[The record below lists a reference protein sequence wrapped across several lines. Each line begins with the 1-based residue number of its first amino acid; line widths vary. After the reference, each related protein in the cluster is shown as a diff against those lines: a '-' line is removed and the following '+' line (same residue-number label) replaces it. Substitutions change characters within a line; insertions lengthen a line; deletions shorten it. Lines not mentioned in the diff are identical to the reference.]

1 MPTRRN
7 YGPVFQEAMTEEDII
22 TELLFC
28 TLVFQERI
36 SGLQTVMYS
45 ERSYNT
51 NPLENS
57 RRQLNRW
64 NTTSF

>member
-1 MPTRRN
+1 MATRRN
-7 YGPVFQEAMTEEDII
+7 YGPVFEEAMIDRDDII

-28 TLVFQERI
+28 TLVFQERKT

-45 ERSYNT
+45 ERSYNI

-57 RRQLNRW
+57 RRQQIDGIQ
-64 NTTSF
+64 